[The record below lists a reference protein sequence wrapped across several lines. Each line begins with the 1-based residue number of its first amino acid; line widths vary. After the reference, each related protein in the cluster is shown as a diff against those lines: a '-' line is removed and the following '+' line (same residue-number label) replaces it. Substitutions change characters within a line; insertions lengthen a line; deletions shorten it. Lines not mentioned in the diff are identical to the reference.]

1 MLDLS
6 LGMTQHFNLF
16 VAMIQPLFPYFEAQ
30 RMFLNSKL
38 LETETR
44 FLLGSPKIIDNL
56 FFRTCVRDTLATF
69 IYLFIIIIIIIIIM
83 IIIIIP
89 LINLNFLRNLTMLI
103 SYNSI
108 RKVNN

>member
-69 IYLFIIIIIIIIIM
+69 IYLFIYYYYYYY
-83 IIIIIP
+83 P
-89 LINLNFLRNLTMLI
+89 TN
-103 SYNSI
+103 
-108 RKVNN
+108 

>member
-30 RMFLNSKL
+30 RMYLNSKL

-44 FLLGSPKIIDNL
+44 FLLGSPKIINNL

-69 IYLFIIIIIIIIIM
+69 IYFF
-83 IIIIIP
+83 IIIP
-89 LINLNFLRNLTMLI
+89 LTNLNFLRNLTMLI
-103 SYNSI
+103 SVISLLE
-108 RKVNN
+108 K

>member
-56 FFRTCVRDTLATF
+56 FFRTCVRDTPATF
-69 IYLFIIIIIIIIIM
+69 IYLFIIIIIIII
-83 IIIIIP
+83 P
-89 LINLNFLRNLTMLI
+89 LINLNFLWNLTMLI
-103 SYNSI
+103 NYKSI
-108 RKVNN
+108 RKVNTKH